1 LDRGGDRQLNYALHV
16 IAITRARHDP
26 ATKAYLARKEAEG
39 KTKKGALR
47 CLKRHLAHHF
57 HHLLSMPPQTPPRHP
72 DSADVALVADAH
84 SDRIVVNAAP
94 APMPCIG

>member
-1 LDRGGDRQLNYALHV
+1 MTPRPR
-16 IAITRARHDP
+16 
-26 ATKAYLARKEAEG
+26 AYLTRKQAEG

-47 CLKRHLAHHF
+47 CLKRHLARHF
-57 HHLLSMPPQTPPRHP
+57 HHLLSMPAQAPSHHH
-72 DSADVALVADAH
+72 AEIVDAAPVTDAS